1 MHFRRILIWALL
13 WSPRR
18 WLFAALLAS
27 VAASAADPP
36 RGEAP
41 SIDPEAFFAAIV
53 TVQARALPDA
63 RSAATLG
70 PEREGTGVVIGKG
83 GLILTIGYL
92 IVEAD
97 NVKIVDD
104 QGHVRPARVVG

>member
-1 MHFRRILIWALL
+1 LIWTLL
-13 WSPRR
+13 RSLRG

-27 VAASAADPP
+27 VAASAADPL
-36 RGEAP
+36 RDETR

-70 PEREGTGVVIGKG
+70 TEREGTGVVIGRA
-83 GLILTIGYL
+83 
-92 IVEAD
+92 V
-97 NVKIVDD
+97 
-104 QGHVRPARVVG
+104 